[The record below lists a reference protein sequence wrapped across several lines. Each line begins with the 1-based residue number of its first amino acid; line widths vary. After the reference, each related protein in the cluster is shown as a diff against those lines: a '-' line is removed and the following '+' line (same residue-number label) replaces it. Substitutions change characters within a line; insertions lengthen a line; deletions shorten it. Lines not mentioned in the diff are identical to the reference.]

1 MTHHPIMEMI
11 RSLLEVI
18 QSNMGLSPMMRLF
31 KTNILSNQFKNSS
44 YLIDLLENFVIER
57 GIYGKNG

>member
-31 KTNILSNQFKNSS
+31 KTNILSHQFKNSS
-44 YLIDLLENFVIER
+44 YLM
-57 GIYGKNG
+57 IY